1 MLDSEYL
8 AAPFEVKLAQ
18 SGAADGTFEGYGSVF
33 GHRDSHGDVV
43 MPGAFTASLAERKA
57 QGRGL
62 PTMHVMHAFLGG
74 DGLPAGVWTD
84 ASEDSKGL
92 HLKGKLSAM
101 DTDYGKRIYGLVKD
115 GALKGL
121 SIGFNVAPGGAVKAV
136 GGTHRELKAVNL
148 HEVSLVADPSNAMAL
163 VTEMRSRAGMQV
175 RATSMPAK
183 AADAVASAIAL
194 HLATLGGSNSPS
206 ADQRAEM
213 LDHLQTAHEAL
224 TGQRMPD
231 GVKAAIEGGELAEIK
246 ALLAQLL
253 DTRSLPE
260 REPLITAAS
269 LGF

>member
-1 MLDSEYL
+1 MPESEYL

-43 MPGAFTASLAERKA
+43 MPGAFAASLLERKS

-62 PTMHVMHAFLGG
+62 PTMHVMHAYLGG

-84 ASEDSKGL
+84 AVEDSKGL

-101 DTDYGKRIYGLVKD
+101 DTDYGRRIYGLVKD

-121 SIGFNVAPGGAVKAV
+121 SIGFSVAPGGAVKAA
-136 GGTHRELKAVNL
+136 GGTHRELKSVNL
-148 HEVSLVADPSNAMAL
+148 HEVSLVADPSNAMSL
-163 VTEMRSRAGMQV
+163 VTEMRSRVGMHF
-175 RATSMPAK
+175 RSTSMPAK

-194 HLATLGGSNSPS
+194 HRSTLAGSNSPS
-206 ADQRAEM
+206 AEQRAEM

-224 TGQRMPD
+224 TGERMPASIKTAVD
-231 GVKAAIEGGELAEIK
+231 GSELAEIK
-246 ALLAQLL
+246 VLLAQLL
-253 DTRSLPE
+253 EGRSLPDP
-260 REPLITAAS
+260 EPLLTAAS